1 MKNIIIIGGG
11 TAGWISAS
19 VLLKGLPKSEYKITL
34 IESPN
39 IPTVGVGEATI
50 PPIVNLVNYL
60 GLNEKDFIHQID
72 GSFKYGIQFENWS
85 EVGHS
90 YMHAFGKVG
99 TEYTDIP
106 FGKLWLAYN
115 KQFNSKPLNNFSPCA
130 VAAYKEVFNPP
141 IIPKFP
147 KPGYYYPLSNLF
159 YAYQFDAGLLAD
171 FLKKYAIK
179 HGINFISDTVSSVQN
194 KDNGDLQRVNLTNHD
209 SISGDF
215 FVDCSGS
222 KGILIKDNLQCE
234 YESWE
239 KYLPC
244 DKAIVAQTK
253 SFEPPFPFTK
263 SIAMNAGWRW
273 KIPLQSRHGNGYV
286 YSSKYLS
293 DEQARI
299 EFINSLQGEELITQ
313 PRTIKFN
320 TGIVKT
326 PWYKNCVA
334 LGLSSSF
341 FEPLEST
348 SIHLSHKYALVLMN
362 SLKSGN
368 DIQHETKIFN
378 QRFRHDALTI
388 RDFLIA
394 HYCTTKRRD
403 SSFWS
408 DCAKMD
414 IPTSL
419 KAYLKE
425 FKNTGYINLPS
436 DSLFP
441 YESWLQVLAGQHYYP
456 TNVDLPREMTT
467 SEWQDIKLFM
477 DSLNDGINHEVG
489 KLPNHKD
496 YFKL

>member
-1 MKNIIIIGGG
+1 
-11 TAGWISAS
+11 
-19 VLLKGLPKSEYKITL
+19 
-34 IESPN
+34 
-39 IPTVGVGEATI
+39 
-50 PPIVNLVNYL
+50 
-60 GLNEKDFIHQID
+60 
-72 GSFKYGIQFENWS
+72 
-85 EVGHS
+85 
-90 YMHAFGKVG
+90 
-99 TEYTDIP
+99 
-106 FGKLWLAYN
+106 
-115 KQFNSKPLNNFSPCA
+115 
-130 VAAYKEVFNPP
+130 
-141 IIPKFP
+141 
-147 KPGYYYPLSNLF
+147 
-159 YAYQFDAGLLAD
+159 
-171 FLKKYAIK
+171 
-179 HGINFISDTVSSVQN
+179 
-194 KDNGDLQRVNLTNHD
+194 
-209 SISGDF
+209 
-215 FVDCSGS
+215 
-222 KGILIKDNLQCE
+222 
-234 YESWE
+234 
-239 KYLPC
+239 
-244 DKAIVAQTK
+244 
-253 SFEPPFPFTK
+253 
-263 SIAMNAGWRW
+263 
-273 KIPLQSRHGNGYV
+273 
-286 YSSKYLS
+286 
-293 DEQARI
+293 
-299 EFINSLQGEELITQ
+299 
-313 PRTIKFN
+313 
-320 TGIVKT
+320 
-326 PWYKNCVA
+326 
-334 LGLSSSF
+334 
-341 FEPLEST
+341 
-348 SIHLSHKYALVLMN
+348 MN